1 MNIPFVSTGN
11 VSLSTA
17 HHGKS
22 TSYLGRP
29 KVQLASLS
37 RKNSAMTIS
46 KNPFA
51 RPDKQKF
58 YARRASKTDIKAIL
72 SVENKGPKPPI
83 PPIPSARSFQGLLDN
98 EEMEEVAHVYVVEVL
113 SNWGNKEM
121 LTLSA
126 IWFLDEEKHKIEPFD
141 IKPIPFD
148 PLLNMSKLNE
158 KILMKTT
165 TDQLFTVQLPQEVE
179 EKKFSIS
186 FAFIF
191 TEDQKPKFVRIWN
204 ASIADDT
211 SVRFVKIYQRKQ
223 FLYQSEIPMNYG
235 VDISLTNFQSDE
247 HEGSHAF
254 NGVHEHLNVVK
265 DVVDKF
271 GPIPIIPTK
280 TISFTFMCSYG
291 DPDFF
296 GLNGIDFYDDELK
309 KIPLS
314 KIDKISITGTDK
326 YSSVQSL
333 FREGKQ
339 SYEKNDMFFGQFAT
353 KGQLPVL
360 TVTFSEMMILSFVV
374 IWNYNA
380 ADIER
385 CVKYIKITN
394 EDLHFAG
401 YDTNARNKK
410 TIWRGKLK
418 QGLGF
423 SGNFRKTTTI
433 IRVNDI
439 RIPNENE
446 YMSYMS
452 Y

>member
-11 VSLSTA
+11 VSLAAA
-17 HHGKS
+17 HHGKTTS
-22 TSYLGRP
+22 TLGKP
-29 KVQLASLS
+29 KVQLAALS
-37 RKNSAMTIS
+37 RKNSVMTIS
-46 KNPFA
+46 KNPFL

-58 YARRASKTDIKAIL
+58 YARRASKNDIKAIF
-72 SVENKGPKPPI
+72 SADNKTTKPPI
-83 PPIPSARSFQGLLDN
+83 PQIPSARSFQGLLDN
-98 EEMEEVAHVYVVEVL
+98 QEMEEVAHVYVIEIL

-148 PLLNMSKLNE
+148 PLMNVSKLNE
-158 KILMKTT
+158 KLLMKTT
-165 TDQLFTVQLPQEVE
+165 TDQLFTVHLPQESE
-179 EKKFSIS
+179 DQKFSIS

-191 TEDQKPKFVRIWN
+191 PEDQKPKFVRIWN

-223 FLYQSEIPMNYG
+223 FLYQTEIPMNYG
-235 VDISLTNFQSDE
+235 IDISLTNFQAEGND
-247 HEGSHAF
+247 GSHAF
-254 NGVHEHLNVVK
+254 TGVHKHLNVIK

-271 GPIPIIPTK
+271 GPIPILPTK
-280 TISFTFMCSYG
+280 TISFTFMCSYA

-309 KIPLS
+309 KIPAS
-314 KIDKISITGTDK
+314 KIEKISIQGTDR

-333 FREGKQ
+333 FRDGKQ
-339 SYEKNDMFFGQFAT
+339 SYEKTDMFFGQYGP

-360 TVTFSEMMILSFVV
+360 NVTFTDMMILSFVV

-394 EDLHFAG
+394 EEMQFTG
-401 YDTNARNKK
+401 FENSTRKK

-418 QGLGF
+418 KGIGY

-446 YMSYMS
+446 YMSYMA